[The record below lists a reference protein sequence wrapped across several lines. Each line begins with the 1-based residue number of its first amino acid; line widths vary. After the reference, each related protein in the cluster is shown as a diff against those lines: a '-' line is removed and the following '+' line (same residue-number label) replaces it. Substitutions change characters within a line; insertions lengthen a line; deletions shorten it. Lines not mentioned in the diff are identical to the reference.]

1 MKCDDCIFMVHCTM
15 LSKENFVKCLL
26 ESFENDVEPSSN
38 ESSNFVDASS
48 DKDIDESQVCV
59 FGVLLSI
66 PHTGWVLLTGMR
78 NCTYLLNWCIFET
91 DTSHSLMNLTDHT
104 LYKCGADSFIL
115 KFRIV
120 LITIKVAQNAVLF
133 NDCRPHIFLK
143 YLIKRKQYIMKL
155 INVYR

>member
-66 PHTGWVLLTGMR
+66 PHTG
-78 NCTYLLNWCIFET
+78 
-91 DTSHSLMNLTDHT
+91 
-104 LYKCGADSFIL
+104 
-115 KFRIV
+115 
-120 LITIKVAQNAVLF
+120 
-133 NDCRPHIFLK
+133 
-143 YLIKRKQYIMKL
+143 
-155 INVYR
+155 